1 MPRISKVKKKAVKT
15 KTKTVIKPKIKSA
28 NKIKETNK
36 GPIKISKTYIPKDTE
51 KYMCEKH
58 KVFFRMK
65 LQEWRKELVKS
76 NNDALYNGSMD
87 DNSISADI
95 VDQANSYTDKN
106 VEMKAIN
113 RQIKL
118 ISEIDKALF
127 RIKLNEWK
135 KELIKANNE
144 ALYNGSM
151 DDNNISADL
160 VDQASSYIDKNV
172 EMKAINRQI
181 KLISEIDK
189 ALRRIMDDTYG
200 YCLDTAEPIGL
211 KRLMARPV
219 AKYTIAAQEKHEK
232 DEKVHADD

>member
-1 MPRISKVKKKAVKT
+1 MSKTAKAKKKVSKT
-15 KTKTVIKPKIKSA
+15 KTKVAKKPKTKVA
-28 NKIKETNK
+28 TKPKTTTTKIVSK

-58 KVFFRMK
+58 KVYFRIR
-65 LQEWRKELVKS
+65 LTEWKKELIKA
-76 NNDALYNGSMD
+76 NNEALYNGGMD
-87 DNSISADI
+87 DNNISADI
-95 VDQANSYTDKN
+95 VDQANSYIDSN

-118 ISEIDKALF
+118 ISEIDKALI
-127 RIKLNEWK
+127 RIRE
-135 KELIKANNE
+135 
-144 ALYNGSM
+144 
-151 DDNNISADL
+151 
-160 VDQASSYIDKNV
+160 
-172 EMKAINRQI
+172 
-181 KLISEIDK
+181 
-189 ALRRIMDDTYG
+189 DTYG